1 MNPRGEMSCTRLLTA
16 LEIDKS
22 AVVGQKENIIADNK
36 LHCCYINPYIA
47 AR

>member
-1 MNPRGEMSCTRLLTA
+1 MNPRGETFRARLLTA

-22 AVVGQKENIIADNK
+22 AAVGQKKNMITDNK
-36 LHCCYINPYIA
+36 LHCCYINLYVA